1 VKHNS
6 IILVGLCMLTSFVTS
21 MSARELTEKVS
32 FGAYRVGSTTRK
44 VVRIDLRVPGGPG
57 FMVTKPSGFVHPFAV
72 ADGKGPNGSYPVVD
86 GQFVELS
93 LTFHPTDD
101 GDFSDTLLLERP
113 PMGNAVDK
121 LFVVV
126 YGRGTGKE
134 TKVIPVDFTKDD
146 PSIYIGDSIGIKR
159 RFAIE
164 KGDARRFRHVE
175 RTKLEAP
182 FFLITGPDS
191 DPQGDEVILG
201 ASFEPRQP
209 GVFRDTLAYV
219 RLDSIPGNPTPV
231 ELDTIVYL
239 FYGVAKR
246 QPSKLEHTFNAYLND
261 APTETSGSFTVESAT
276 PYTYRDSM
284 ITTGPCAFVRVA
296 NTSSKPD
303 EDRVEYTV
311 RCTPS
316 VTGTFVDTLVIKR
329 LNAKNEVVDQTLV
342 VCTTTVRPR
351 PLVIA
356 LALTPA
362 TLAANVGDTISFAV
376 IATADHVPD
385 EPALIN
391 SASFTFT
398 YNATVLIPLTSATV
412 STDRRG
418 DTSTVTLTRTAQEQ
432 VRLVTGS
439 DTIGVIQCVVALGN
453 ADRDIVRPLSAVL
466 DAEQT
471 ENKTYTLNSATVTIL
486 DIWEHNGGPR
496 LVNSLRGPCDIV
508 VSPLPMRSTAT
519 MKLVNVPTDVGTFHL
534 VRSSGVVVA
543 DLTADVRAGV
553 REFALTAGSGGG
565 LALSPGTYYARLLVG
580 ANGKTVYS
588 VVRMIVVE

>member
-1 VKHNS
+1 
-6 IILVGLCMLTSFVTS
+6 MLTSFVTS
-21 MSARELTEKVS
+21 MGARELPEKVS

-44 VVRIDLRVPGGPG
+44 VVRIDLRVQGGPG
-57 FMVTKPSGFVHPFAV
+57 FMVTKPSGFVHPFDV
-72 ADGKGPNGSYPVVD
+72 APGKGPNGSYPVVD

-93 LTFHPTDD
+93 LTFHPTDN
-101 GDFSDTLLLERP
+101 GDFTDTLLLERP
-113 PMGNAVDK
+113 PMGNVVDK
-121 LFVVV
+121 LLVIV

-134 TKVIPVDFTKDD
+134 AKIIPVDFTKDD
-146 PSIYIGDSIGIKR
+146 PTIYIGDSVGIKR
-159 RFAIE
+159 RIPLE
-164 KGDARRFRHVE
+164 KDDPRRFKRLD
-175 RTKLEAP
+175 TTILDAP
-182 FFLITGPDS
+182 FFLIISPDS
-191 DPQGDEVILG
+191 DSQGDEVILG
-201 ASFEPRQP
+201 ASFQPRQP

-219 RLDSIPGNPTPV
+219 RLDTIPGNPTPV

-239 FYGVAKR
+239 FYGVAKK
-246 QPSKLEHTFNAYLND
+246 QPSKLEHSFNVYVND

-276 PYTYRDSM
+276 PYTYRESR

-296 NTSSKPD
+296 NTSATPD

-311 RCTPS
+311 GCTPKS
-316 VTGTFVDTLVIKR
+316 VGTFVDTLVIKR
-329 LNAKNEVVDQTLV
+329 FNAKNDVVDSTLV

-351 PLVIA
+351 PLVLT

-362 TLAANVGDTISFAV
+362 TVAANIGDTISLAV

-385 EPALIN
+385 EPALIK
-391 SASFTFT
+391 SASFTFA

-453 ADRDIVRPLSAVL
+453 ADRDVVRPLSATL

-471 ENKTYTLNSATVTIL
+471 ETKTYTINAATVTVS
-486 DIWEHNGGPR
+486 DVWEHNGGPR

-508 VSPLPMRSTAT
+508 VSPLPMRTTAT

-534 VRSSGVVVA
+534 VRSSGIVVA
-543 DLTADVRAGV
+543 DLTDPVRNGV
-553 REFALTAGSGGG
+553 REFTLTAGSGGG